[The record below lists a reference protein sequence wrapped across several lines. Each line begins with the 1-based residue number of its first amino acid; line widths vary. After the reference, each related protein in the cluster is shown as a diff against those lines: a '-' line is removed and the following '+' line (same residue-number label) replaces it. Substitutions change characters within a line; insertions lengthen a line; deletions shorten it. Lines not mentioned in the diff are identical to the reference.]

1 MPRTWR
7 GGRRVKKSQLAKENE
22 RLRGEVRRM
31 QDRRTAEERER
42 QEAFDAALAD
52 LRGPRQ
58 VLMIT
63 PSGYLLR
70 GTVSKLEIDVE
81 AVDVSPGPGWRE
93 FMPGRRSVEIRI
105 VPVP

>member
-1 MPRTWR
+1 M
-7 GGRRVKKSQLAKENE
+7 KKKALAEENE

-31 QDRRTAEERER
+31 QNRRTIEERER

-63 PSGYLLR
+63 PSGCMLR

-81 AVDVSPGPGWRE
+81 AVDVSPSPGWRE
-93 FMPGRRSVEIRI
+93 FMPGRRSVELRI
-105 VPVP
+105 IPVP